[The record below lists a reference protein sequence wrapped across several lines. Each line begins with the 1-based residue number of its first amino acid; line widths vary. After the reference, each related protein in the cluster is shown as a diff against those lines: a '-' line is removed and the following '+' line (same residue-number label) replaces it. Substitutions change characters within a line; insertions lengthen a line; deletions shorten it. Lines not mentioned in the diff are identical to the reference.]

1 MQAENNNDIA
11 ITEAK
16 LKDFLSSV
24 LSSEGIVVDIRRT
37 FIEYNGVNR
46 SRVFA
51 RHANRMACKGSNEK
65 FVVIALLCYPALQWL
80 LKAQDIDALI
90 EKLKEENED
99 ESVWRMS
106 NIQRILESSMGGC
119 KPQLRLEMR
128 KLFFARCQQLVDE
141 IDEAMNK
148 AVFMN
153 PSSKPSRISLA
164 MAMLRG
170 SILDSDPVT
179 AVTIRNNFDSI
190 IEDVTTIAGDAI
202 KPLVMQLAPNEGE
215 AKTAEAAYLYHNT
228 EVLLREYSRIVNPSV
243 ADENRSLRILA
254 QGGNT
259 LESDA
264 RCHQAQV
271 LVQYA
276 QLIRGAIELVK
287 DFPGDSK
294 LYDVLSL
301 TDMVSMGRKYRRHS
315 KEVEASALELVVTE
329 SGNTALKLDAK
340 GSKDYVE
347 VHLSRKEARK
357 FKAAFT
363 ASKGE
368 SLSLSLHQYKI
379 GGKKYYALFENHHD
393 KYAPVDLEGVQEEK
407 VKTIC
412 RTARSVAAALYFFSL
427 LLYSVSFTVS
437 VVLILAA
444 TGLIYI
450 NIPFLPD
457 SAWDDACEFIK
468 RPKEPS
474 KNGNEET
481 DVVPSAAS
489 IILQNIMDKY
499 GTAEPKPEPVPAE
512 PETPKTPEQKAES
525 KPPKPT
531 GVESNSDTP
540 HQTKPGASNPA
551 FKPKEVSLHS
561 EPAKAPSEPD
571 LPVLDDV
578 SLDMDEAA
586 GDSLALDAE
595 IIDEDAEE
603 VSLMFRL
610 PQFPHT

>member
-1 MQAENNNDIA
+1 MNFA
-11 ITEAK
+11 TT
-16 LKDFLSSV
+16 LLLCLVCS
-24 LSSEGIVVDIRRT
+24 
-37 FIEYNGVNR
+37 
-46 SRVFA
+46 VFA
-51 RHANRMACKGSNEK
+51 FK
-65 FVVIALLCYPALQWL
+65 
-80 LKAQDIDALI
+80 
-90 EKLKEENED
+90 
-99 ESVWRMS
+99 
-106 NIQRILESSMGGC
+106 
-119 KPQLRLEMR
+119 
-128 KLFFARCQQLVDE
+128 
-141 IDEAMNK
+141 
-148 AVFMN
+148 
-153 PSSKPSRISLA
+153 
-164 MAMLRG
+164 
-170 SILDSDPVT
+170 VT
-179 AVTIRNNFDSI
+179 
-190 IEDVTTIAGDAI
+190 
-202 KPLVMQLAPNEGE
+202 
-215 AKTAEAAYLYHNT
+215 
-228 EVLLREYSRIVNPSV
+228 
-243 ADENRSLRILA
+243 
-254 QGGNT
+254 
-259 LESDA
+259 
-264 RCHQAQV
+264 
-271 LVQYA
+271 
-276 QLIRGAIELVK
+276 K
-287 DFPGDSK
+287 DRR
-294 LYDVLSL
+294 SL

-315 KEVEASALELVVTE
+315 KEVEATALELVVTE

-340 GSKDYVE
+340 GSKDYVA

-357 FKAAFT
+357 FKAAFA

-368 SLSLSLHQYKI
+368 PLSLSLHQYKI

-481 DVVPSAAS
+481 DIVPSAAS

-512 PETPKTPEQKAES
+512 PETPKTPEQKTES

-540 HQTKPGASNPA
+540 HQTKPEASNPA

-561 EPAKAPSEPD
+561 EPAKASSEPD

-603 VSLMFRL
+603 VSLTDDPEQDADAALVSIEQEAALASDDEDDAAALERELAALEATL
-610 PQFPHT
+610 PTPTTFDPSGIEEDEDDSDSFDMDSWLAEDVPENEPDLAVEPELEPAKPAPEPPAKKEAAPKPARMESDQNGNKDKTPSDTENPVKVNAFTKQENPVPVEEKPAPKQKPAKAPKAKTPKTPESGTSKPATAPAPAPAKKPEADNRNDASLFGRGFQNRTTKGSGGGKKKANQSKKPEPYSEGEQMRFDGI

>member
-1 MQAENNNDIA
+1 MNFA
-11 ITEAK
+11 TT
-16 LKDFLSSV
+16 LLLCLVCS
-24 LSSEGIVVDIRRT
+24 
-37 FIEYNGVNR
+37 
-46 SRVFA
+46 VFA
-51 RHANRMACKGSNEK
+51 FK
-65 FVVIALLCYPALQWL
+65 
-80 LKAQDIDALI
+80 
-90 EKLKEENED
+90 
-99 ESVWRMS
+99 
-106 NIQRILESSMGGC
+106 
-119 KPQLRLEMR
+119 
-128 KLFFARCQQLVDE
+128 
-141 IDEAMNK
+141 
-148 AVFMN
+148 
-153 PSSKPSRISLA
+153 
-164 MAMLRG
+164 
-170 SILDSDPVT
+170 VT
-179 AVTIRNNFDSI
+179 
-190 IEDVTTIAGDAI
+190 
-202 KPLVMQLAPNEGE
+202 
-215 AKTAEAAYLYHNT
+215 
-228 EVLLREYSRIVNPSV
+228 
-243 ADENRSLRILA
+243 
-254 QGGNT
+254 
-259 LESDA
+259 
-264 RCHQAQV
+264 
-271 LVQYA
+271 
-276 QLIRGAIELVK
+276 K
-287 DFPGDSK
+287 DRR
-294 LYDVLSL
+294 SL
-301 TDMVSMGRKYRRHS
+301 TDVVSMGRKYRRHS

-340 GSKDYVE
+340 GSKDYVA

-368 SLSLSLHQYKI
+368 PLSLSLHQYKI

-474 KNGNEET
+474 RNGNEET

-499 GTAEPKPEPVPAE
+499 GTAEPEPKPVSAE

-540 HQTKPGASNPA
+540 HQTKSEASNPA
-551 FKPKEVSLHS
+551 FKPKEVSLPS
-561 EPAKAPSEPD
+561 EPAKASSEPD

-586 GDSLALDAE
+586 GDTLALDADAALVSIE
-595 IIDEDAEE
+595 QEAALASDDEDDAAALERELAALEATLPTPTTFDPSGIEEDEDDSESFDMDSWLAEDVPEIEPDIETE
-603 VSLMFRL
+603 VELEADKPELAVEPELEPAKPAPEPPAKKETAPKQVRMESDQNGKKDKAPADSEKSSDSGTENPVKVNAFTKQENPVPVEEKPAPKQKPAKTSKAKKPKIPESGTSKPATAPTPTPAPAKKLEADNRNDASLFGRGFQNRTTKSSGGGKKKANQSKKPEPYSEGEQMRFDGI
-610 PQFPHT
+610 

>member
-1 MQAENNNDIA
+1 MNFA
-11 ITEAK
+11 TT
-16 LKDFLSSV
+16 LLLCLVCS
-24 LSSEGIVVDIRRT
+24 
-37 FIEYNGVNR
+37 
-46 SRVFA
+46 VFA
-51 RHANRMACKGSNEK
+51 FK
-65 FVVIALLCYPALQWL
+65 
-80 LKAQDIDALI
+80 
-90 EKLKEENED
+90 
-99 ESVWRMS
+99 
-106 NIQRILESSMGGC
+106 
-119 KPQLRLEMR
+119 
-128 KLFFARCQQLVDE
+128 
-141 IDEAMNK
+141 
-148 AVFMN
+148 
-153 PSSKPSRISLA
+153 
-164 MAMLRG
+164 
-170 SILDSDPVT
+170 VT
-179 AVTIRNNFDSI
+179 
-190 IEDVTTIAGDAI
+190 
-202 KPLVMQLAPNEGE
+202 
-215 AKTAEAAYLYHNT
+215 
-228 EVLLREYSRIVNPSV
+228 
-243 ADENRSLRILA
+243 
-254 QGGNT
+254 
-259 LESDA
+259 
-264 RCHQAQV
+264 
-271 LVQYA
+271 
-276 QLIRGAIELVK
+276 K
-287 DFPGDSK
+287 DRR
-294 LYDVLSL
+294 SL
-301 TDMVSMGRKYRRHS
+301 TDVVSMGRKYRRHS

-340 GSKDYVE
+340 GSKDYVA

-368 SLSLSLHQYKI
+368 PLSLSLHQYKI

-450 NIPFLPD
+450 NIPFLPN

-474 KNGNEET
+474 RNGNEET

-499 GTAEPKPEPVPAE
+499 GTAEPEPKPVSAE
-512 PETPKTPEQKAES
+512 PETPKKPEQKAES

-540 HQTKPGASNPA
+540 HQTKSEASNPA
-551 FKPKEVSLHS
+551 FKPKEVSL
-561 EPAKAPSEPD
+561 PSEPVKASNEPD
-571 LPVLDDV
+571 FPVLDDV

-586 GDSLALDAE
+586 GDTLALDAE

-603 VSLMFRL
+603 VSLTDDPEQDADAALVSIEQEAALASDDEDDAATLERELAALEATL
-610 PQFPHT
+610 PTPTTFDPSGIEEDEDDSESFDMDSWLAEDVPENEPDLAVEPELEPAKPAPEPPAKKEAAPKPARMESDQNGEKDKTPSDTENPVKVNAFTKQENSVPVEEKPAPKQKPAKASKAKTPKTPESGTSKPTTAPAPAPAKKPEADNRNDASLFGRGFQNRTTKGSGGGKKKANQSKKPEPYSEGEQMRFDGI

>member
-1 MQAENNNDIA
+1 MNFA
-11 ITEAK
+11 TT
-16 LKDFLSSV
+16 LLLCLVCS
-24 LSSEGIVVDIRRT
+24 
-37 FIEYNGVNR
+37 
-46 SRVFA
+46 VFA
-51 RHANRMACKGSNEK
+51 FK
-65 FVVIALLCYPALQWL
+65 
-80 LKAQDIDALI
+80 
-90 EKLKEENED
+90 
-99 ESVWRMS
+99 
-106 NIQRILESSMGGC
+106 
-119 KPQLRLEMR
+119 
-128 KLFFARCQQLVDE
+128 
-141 IDEAMNK
+141 
-148 AVFMN
+148 
-153 PSSKPSRISLA
+153 
-164 MAMLRG
+164 
-170 SILDSDPVT
+170 VT
-179 AVTIRNNFDSI
+179 
-190 IEDVTTIAGDAI
+190 
-202 KPLVMQLAPNEGE
+202 
-215 AKTAEAAYLYHNT
+215 
-228 EVLLREYSRIVNPSV
+228 
-243 ADENRSLRILA
+243 
-254 QGGNT
+254 
-259 LESDA
+259 
-264 RCHQAQV
+264 
-271 LVQYA
+271 
-276 QLIRGAIELVK
+276 K
-287 DFPGDSK
+287 DRR
-294 LYDVLSL
+294 SL

-340 GSKDYVE
+340 GSKDYVA

-357 FKAAFT
+357 FKAAFA

-368 SLSLSLHQYKI
+368 PLSLSLHQYKI

-393 KYAPVDLEGVQEEK
+393 KYAPLDLEGVQEEK

-489 IILQNIMDKY
+489 IILQNIIDKY
-499 GTAEPKPEPVPAE
+499 GTAEPEPEPVSAE
-512 PETPKTPEQKAES
+512 PETPKKPEQKAET

-531 GVESNSDTP
+531 DVESIPDTP
-540 HQTKPGASNPA
+540 HQTKSEALNPA

-586 GDSLALDAE
+586 GDTLALDAE

-603 VSLMFRL
+603 VSLTAGPEQDADAALVSFEQEAALASDDEDDAAALERELAALEATL
-610 PQFPHT
+610 PTPTTFDPSGIEEDEDDSDSFDMDSWLAEDVPENEPDLAVEPELEPAKPAPEPPAKKEAAPKPARMESDQNGNKDKTPSDTENPVKVNAFTKQENPVPVEEKPATKQKPAKAPKAKTPKTPESGTSKPATAPAPAPAKKPEADNRNDASLFGRGFQNRTTKGSGGGKKKANQSKKPEPYSEGEQMRFDGI